1 MTSPPPPSPPLD
13 AVDMRLRF
21 RAPHLSLPLTR
32 SGRPP
37 PPPVPFLNGPPAR
50 FHHGMTMVKWGR
62 FGYARHPRQGVNV
75 IHGCTGEV
83 GAPVPVEARV
93 VVQGGNTGQTVCRAV
108 VASGKGG
115 LSSTRI
121 GPTAC
126 SLTHRARPF
135 RPVFWVRFRF
145 DPAPRQRRCDPSL
158 TPRGRNSVK
167 CVRQRRGRGRRG
179 CTLARNIHTT
189 YILPC
194 LGFIRTP
201 QAGGSM

>member
-1 MTSPPPPSPPLD
+1 
-13 AVDMRLRF
+13 MRLRF

-37 PPPVPFLNGPPAR
+37 PPPVPFLNGPPVR
-50 FHHGMTMVKWGR
+50 VHHGMTMAKWGR
-62 FGYARHPRQGVNV
+62 FGYARHPRQGVDV

-115 LSSTRI
+115 ALLNPDR
-121 GPTAC
+121 PHC
-126 SLTHRARPF
+126 LLTHTQGPSVSSRL
-135 RPVFWVRFRF
+135 WVRFRF
-145 DPAPRQRRCDPSL
+145 DPAHRRRRCDPSL

-167 CVRQRRGRGRRG
+167 CVRQRRGSGWWWG
-179 CTLARNIHTT
+179 E
-189 YILPC
+189 
-194 LGFIRTP
+194 
-201 QAGGSM
+201 